1 MHVPL
6 VGAEQKVWSGHWD
19 TSLWVEGSKMVLFEE
34 QVPVLFVVDDRA
46 VVDMVWIDKVRKRNW
61 MRDAM
66 GLWVVRLVDGRTS
79 T

>member
-1 MHVPL
+1 
-6 VGAEQKVWSGHWD
+6 
-19 TSLWVEGSKMVLFEE
+19 MVLFEE

-66 GLWVVRLVDGRTS
+66 GLWLCAWWTDGRQPRSLVMGGTEFVS
-79 T
+79 ATFTF